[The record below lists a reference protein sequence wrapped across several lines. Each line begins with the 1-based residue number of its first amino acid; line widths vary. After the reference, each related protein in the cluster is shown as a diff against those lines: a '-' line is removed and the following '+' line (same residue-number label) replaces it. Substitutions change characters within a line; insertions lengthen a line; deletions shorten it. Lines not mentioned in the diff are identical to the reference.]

1 MEDTFT
7 MIIGIGIAIVLMCV
21 IPLITLADR
30 HDDIA
35 QTEIQSITT
44 DFVNEC
50 AKTGKITESSWD
62 TFQSK
67 LNSQGNAT
75 YDIDIE
81 VAIMNP
87 TGAKKS
93 EQLQQGSI
101 GMNDYYKEYRTSIEQ
116 VLKQDGVYYLKSG
129 DRLTIKVQN
138 SSATS
143 GDTIIG
149 GFLKT
154 TNGDSVKIKAD
165 ATATVVTN
173 GSNT

>member
-1 MEDTFT
+1 
-7 MIIGIGIAIVLMCV
+7 
-21 IPLITLADR
+21 ADR

-87 TGAKKS
+87 TGSKKS
-93 EQLQQGSI
+93 EQLQQGAI
-101 GMNDYYKEYRTSIEQ
+101 GTNDYYSEYTTSIVDQ
-116 VLKQDGVYYLKSG
+116 LKRNGKYDLKSG
-129 DRLTIKVQN
+129 DMITVKVQN

-143 GDTIIG
+143 GDTMTS